1 MKSRTFI
8 AKNKTDSMIEVPA
21 SLKYAI
27 MVRIIVILV
36 ILNIKENTCE

>member
-1 MKSRTFI
+1 MKSRTLI

-21 SLKYAI
+21 SLKYPN

-36 ILNIKENTCE
+36 ILNIKKYTCE